1 MDRWHRSFLDSIGIH
16 MIGLLL
22 IGVGI
27 VYWPVS
33 PPAPSY
39 VEIEITG
46 GGSLGGSGGAGD
58 AGGLGNVGNISMPV
72 KSAGTEAMVQAT
84 MKAVDQAVESGE
96 IVVAKSLTANN
107 AAEYMNQLNANHN
120 AAQAVDALNTNTT
133 NVATAQ
139 SSSTTAANGIGEGG
153 NPDGHGA
160 YGNGTGT
167 GTGSGNGSGDADGD
181 GRGTGEGAGDGL
193 GAGFSLGGDGVYTAT
208 DGSNVDY
215 TLLRDAEGRW
225 PDEARTVGYAKVV
238 RVNVRILVDTDGS
251 IADVSV
257 MNDAPNLGF
266 KEEAVR
272 AAYNMR
278 FAPIYYQ
285 GHNIRMYM
293 VKPIEFY
300 PQ

>member
-22 IGVGI
+22 IGFGV
-27 VYWPVS
+27 VYWPVN
-33 PPAPSY
+33 PPAPQY

-46 GGSLGGSGGAGD
+46 GGSLGGSGGGSD
-58 AGGLGNVGNISMPV
+58 GNVGGITMPA

-84 MKAVDQAVESGE
+84 MKAVDQAIGSGE

-107 AAEYMNQLNANHN
+107 AAEYVNQNNINHN
-120 AAQAVDALNTNTT
+120 AAQAVDALNTNG
-133 NVATAQ
+133 ATAATSQ
-139 SSSTTAANGIGEGG
+139 MSGTTAGSGVGEGG

-193 GAGFSLGGDGVYTAT
+193 GAGFSLGGDGVYTAS
-208 DGSNVDY
+208 DGSGVDY

-225 PDEARTVGYAKVV
+225 PDEAKTVGYAKVV

>member
-1 MDRWHRSFLDSIGIH
+1 MDRWYRSCIDSVGIH
-16 MIGLLL
+16 AVTLFL
-22 IGVGI
+22 IGAAI
-27 VYWPVS
+27 VYWPAT

-46 GGSLGGSGGAGD
+46 GGSLGGSGGGGTGD
-58 AGGLGNVGNISMPV
+58 NVGGITMPV

-84 MKAVDQAVESGE
+84 MKAVDQAVDSGE

-107 AAEYMNQLNANHN
+107 AAEYMNKQNVNHN
-120 AAQAVDALNTNTT
+120 AAQAVDALNTKVTS
-133 NVATAQ
+133 VATAQ
-139 SSSTTAANGIGEGG
+139 TLGAPAGSGVGEGG

-160 YGNGTGT
+160 YGNGKGA
-167 GTGSGNGSGDADGD
+167 GTGSGNGNGDADGD

-208 DGSNVDY
+208 DGSGIDY
-215 TLLRDAEGRW
+215 TILRDAEGRW